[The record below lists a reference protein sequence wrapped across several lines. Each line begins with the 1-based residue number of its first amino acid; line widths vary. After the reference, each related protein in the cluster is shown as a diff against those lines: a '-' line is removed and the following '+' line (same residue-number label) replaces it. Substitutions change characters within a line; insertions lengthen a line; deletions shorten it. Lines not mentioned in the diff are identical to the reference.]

1 MAAKIEFTID
11 INAPREKVWK
21 VLWDE
26 VTYRK
31 WTSAFMEGSYAV
43 SDWKEGSSIHFLDPN
58 GGGMYSIIERS
69 NPPEYMS
76 FKHIGELKEGKEQ
89 PLDEKTM
96 MWSGGKEN
104 YLLKEKD
111 GVTTLSVTGDM
122 PDDFIEF
129 FNAAFPKALAIV
141 KSLSENE

>member
-1 MAAKIEFTID
+1 MAARIEFSID

-21 VLWDE
+21 ILWEDA
-26 VTYRK
+26 TYRK

-43 SDWKEGSSIHFLDPN
+43 SDWKEGSSIYFLDPK
-58 GGGMYSIIERS
+58 GEGMYSIIERS

-76 FKHIGELKEGKEQ
+76 FKHIGELKDGKEQ

-96 MWSGGKEN
+96 NWSGGKEN

-111 GVTTLSVTGDM
+111 GVTTLTVTGDM
-122 PDDFIEF
+122 PDDFLDF
-129 FNAAFPKALAIV
+129 FTEAFPKALVIV